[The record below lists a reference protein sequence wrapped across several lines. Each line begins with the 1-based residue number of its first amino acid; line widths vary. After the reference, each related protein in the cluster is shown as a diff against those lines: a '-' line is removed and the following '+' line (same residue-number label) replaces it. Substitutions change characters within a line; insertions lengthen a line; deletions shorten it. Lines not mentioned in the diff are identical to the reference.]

1 LFHNPIQDYV
11 FVIFDS
17 NKLVFKRIHK
27 IITLMTTTIFGK
39 KLLLIA
45 TITVLVTGLTLAATL
60 DDAEA
65 KKAKTGTHTLKC
77 KSIGSWFNPDLTGDV
92 ISSSEGK
99 CSAGLGKVTSAA
111 ITEITGVNSEG
122 CITLSS
128 ALGLPAFSMGKK
140 SFIEYTTTGTQCLF
154 DETGL
159 PIDLITALPNWCED
173 GGAHTS
179 TVTGTYAI
187 LGGLVKD
194 TPVDGGS
201 GTFVSMAN
209 HCDDKAPY
217 GNSFTT
223 KLEGTIVFQ

>member
-1 LFHNPIQDYV
+1 
-11 FVIFDS
+11 
-17 NKLVFKRIHK
+17 
-27 IITLMTTTIFGK
+27 MTKTIFGK

-45 TITVLVTGLTLAATL
+45 TITVLVTGLTLAATFN
-60 DDAEA
+60 DAEA
-65 KKAKTGTHTLKC
+65 ENAITGTHYLKC
-77 KSIGSWFNPDLTGDV
+77 KSSIGSWFNQAPTDPV
-92 ISSSEGK
+92 FSSSLGI
-99 CSAGLGKVTSAA
+99 CNVGLGTVTSAA
-111 ITEITGVNSEG
+111 ITTSKTGVNDAG
-122 CITLSS
+122 CITLES
-128 ALGLPAFSMGKK
+128 ADGLPSFSMGKYG
-140 SFIEYTTTGTQCLF
+140 FIEYTTESVQCLF
-154 DETGL
+154 DENDMF
-159 PIDLITALPNWCED
+159 IDLNAAAPNWCQA

-223 KLEGTIVFQ
+223 KLEGTIVFP